1 MINRFASVGK
11 AGHVAQAQNFGAAA
25 DSLVVCRFAT
35 FALSETVLARLLSA
49 VTGIEYEPED
59 LMRVGERIFNLE
71 RMYNVREGFRK
82 ADDDLPVRLREEAVK
97 DGPSRG
103 STVKFPE
110 MIEEYYEFRGWDDDG
125 IPTEAK
131 LKILDL
137 EDLANDR

>member
-1 MINRFASVGK
+1 MINRFASIGK

-49 VTGIEYEPED
+49 TTGIEYEPED

-71 RMYNVREGFRK
+71 RMYNLREGFGRGN
-82 ADDDLPVRLREEAVK
+82 DDLPARLTSEAIKAGPSEGSVVRL
-97 DGPSRG
+97 
-103 STVKFPE
+103 PE
-110 MIEEYYEFRGWDDDG
+110 MIDEYYEFRQWDSRG

-131 LKILDL
+131 LRALGL
-137 EDLANDR
+137 EDTIND